1 MKNKIE
7 KAICK
12 ESFNKNSNYYEKN
25 KWYRFVLLKGLVHVE
40 ATNTSLNS
48 LLKLEDFHDKFYIQ
62 EEWKNL
68 KRTKLMDQ
76 MLNE

>member
-7 KAICK
+7 KAK
-12 ESFNKNSNYYEKN
+12 ESFNKNSNCYEKN
-25 KWYRFVLLKGLVHVE
+25 KWYSFVILKGLVHVE
-40 ATNTSLNS
+40 APIKAPFNT
-48 LLKLEDFHDKFYIQ
+48 LLKLEDFHDKFYVQ

-68 KRTKLMDQ
+68 KRTKLIDE